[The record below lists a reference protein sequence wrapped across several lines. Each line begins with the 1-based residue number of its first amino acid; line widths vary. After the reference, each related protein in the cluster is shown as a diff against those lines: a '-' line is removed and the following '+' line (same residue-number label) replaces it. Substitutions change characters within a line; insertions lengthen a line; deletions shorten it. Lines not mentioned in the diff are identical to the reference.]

1 MGDTQSEWD
10 ECRENIST
18 KKHWKNAND
27 GNGKMMLQHKK
38 KKRSQTPI
46 VIVAIENANI
56 QKKTS
61 HLHEFRTKKAIQAEN
76 KLNV

>member
-1 MGDTQSEWD
+1 MEKWCCNT
-10 ECRENIST
+10 
-18 KKHWKNAND
+18 
-27 GNGKMMLQHKK
+27 K

-61 HLHEFRTKKAIQAEN
+61 HLHEFRTKKAIQAEH